1 MKRKRAG
8 VGAEDGT
15 TDHPRV
21 GTKEGLEVAIGD
33 LEIVTARTVGDPGLG
48 TDTGGPGPGTS
59 IGGPEA
65 ETDTG
70 GPDLETGEIGGGVG
84 AGTGAT

>member
-1 MKRKRAG
+1 M
-8 VGAEDGT
+8 
-15 TDHPRV
+15 
-21 GTKEGLEVAIGD
+21 
-33 LEIVTARTVGDPGLG
+33 TARTVGDPGLG

-70 GPDLETGEIGGGVG
+70 GPDPETGEIGG
-84 AGTGAT
+84 AGTGVTEVVRAGIETAETGEAQ